1 MAKINFKKITDR
13 VQTAVVMGA
22 GSVASNY
29 VGNFINKQFGSKATP
44 VVTAGAKLVVGA
56 VLPSLVGG
64 GSKKAGM
71 VHDFANG
78 MLAEAAVS
86 MAKALNLPGVSGI
99 EPETISDNWTAGGT
113 VNGTDNPAIVSGA
126 AN

>member
-22 GSVASNY
+22 GSVAANY
-29 VGNFINKQFGSKATP
+29 VGNFVNKQFGSKATP
-44 VVTAGAKLVVGA
+44 VLTAGAKLALGA
-56 VLPSLVGG
+56 FLPSLVGG
-64 GSKKAGM
+64 GKKAGM
-71 VHDFANG
+71 VTDFANG

-86 MAKALNLPGVSGI
+86 MAKALNLPGVHGI
-99 EPETISDNWTAGGT
+99 EVDTVSGDNWTPGGT
-113 VNGTDNPAIVSGA
+113 VNGTNAIEVISGA